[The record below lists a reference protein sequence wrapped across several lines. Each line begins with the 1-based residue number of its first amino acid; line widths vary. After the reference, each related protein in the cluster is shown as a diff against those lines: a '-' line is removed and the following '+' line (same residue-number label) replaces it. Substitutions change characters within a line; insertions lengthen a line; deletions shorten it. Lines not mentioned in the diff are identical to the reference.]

1 MSSAPTPLVDVII
14 PVHTTARPVDR
25 AVGSVLAGGLPVG
38 DHGGVHITVV
48 CHNVEAALIR
58 DRLAAEHRP
67 LVELLECF
75 DGTGNPAGPRN
86 LALERSRARYVSFV
100 DSDDTLA
107 PGALAAWTATAE
119 RHGSAAVLP
128 RLVKD
133 SGRPVRT
140 PVPRPFRRADLDPVK
155 DRLAYRTHVFGLLRR
170 ELLVDRGVRFN
181 GRYATGEDQ
190 ELVARAWFGD
200 GRVDLAPRGAGYL
213 LREGAADRISAAP
226 RPLTDDLA
234 AATDLLGGSWY
245 AGLSVEQRTAIA
257 AKILRV
263 QVFGAVRGGRPPG
276 GEPARAGQVARPPG
290 ARRAVLRGP
299 GGPGPRRPAGGDGG
313 GHPPGGQRPS
323 PLRLAQHP
331 AHPGPAQGP
340 APRGPPAV
348 HGGFRDL
355 WWHPPMV
362 EAVILPF
369 EDG

>member
-1 MSSAPTPLVDVII
+1 VSSAPTPLVDVIV
-14 PVHTTARPVDR
+14 PVHTPARPVDR

-38 DHGGVHITVV
+38 DDGGVHITVV

-67 LVELLECF
+67 FVELVECF
-75 DGTGNPAGPRN
+75 DGTGNPAAPRN

-100 DSDDTLA
+100 DSDDTLV
-107 PGALAAWTATAE
+107 PGALAVWTATAE

-181 GRYATGEDQ
+181 GGYATGEDQ

-200 GRVDLAPRGAGYL
+200 GRVDLAPRGAGYVL
-213 LREGAADRISAAP
+213 GEGAADRISAEP
-226 RPLTDDLA
+226 RPLADDLA

-245 AGLSVEQRTAIA
+245 AGLAVEQRTAIA

-263 QVFGAVRGGRPPG
+263 QVFGAVRGRAAAGRWSP
-276 GEPARAGQVARPPG
+276 EDAHQVAGLLELVTSRAPRALTLLSRADREVLDLVVRPG
-290 ARRAVLRGP
+290 ATAEAVLRVDDARRRFGRP
-299 GGPGPRRPAGGDGG
+299 TTLLTRDPRRLLHREA
-313 GHPPGGQRPS
+313 
-323 PLRLAQHP
+323 PLR
-331 AHPGPAQGP
+331 
-340 APRGPPAV
+340 
-348 HGGFRDL
+348 F
-355 WWHPPMV
+355 MV
-362 EAVILPF
+362 ASLLV
-369 EDG
+369 

>member
-58 DRLAAEHRP
+58 DRLAEEHRP
-67 LVELLECF
+67 LVELVECF

-190 ELVARAWFGD
+190 ELVVRAWFGD

-245 AGLSVEQRTAIA
+245 AGLGVEQRTAIA

-263 QVFGAVRGGRPPG
+263 QVFGTVRGRTAAGRWSPEDTHQVG
-276 GEPARAGQVARPPG
+276 SLLDLVASRAPRALTVLSRADREVLDLVVRPG
-290 ARRAVLRGP
+290 ATAEAILRVDNARRRFGWPTTLLTRD
-299 GGPGPRRPAGGDGG
+299 PRRVLHREA
-313 GHPPGGQRPS
+313 
-323 PLRLAQHP
+323 PLR
-331 AHPGPAQGP
+331 
-340 APRGPPAV
+340 
-348 HGGFRDL
+348 F
-355 WWHPPMV
+355 MV
-362 EAVILPF
+362 ASLLM
-369 EDG
+369 